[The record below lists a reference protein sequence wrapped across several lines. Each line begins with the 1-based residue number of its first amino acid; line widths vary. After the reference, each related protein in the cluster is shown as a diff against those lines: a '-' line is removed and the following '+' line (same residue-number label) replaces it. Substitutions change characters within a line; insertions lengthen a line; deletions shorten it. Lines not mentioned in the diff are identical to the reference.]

1 MTSTATLTNALVLA
15 LIAPDQARSARATAL
30 AESIAQDCSPKQI
43 ASAKR
48 AAVKLATK

>member
-1 MTSTATLTNALVLA
+1 MSSTALLTNALVLA
-15 LIAPDQARSARATAL
+15 ILAPDQARSARSTAL

>member
-1 MTSTATLTNALVLA
+1 MTSTAALTNALVLA

-48 AAVKLATK
+48 AAVKLASK